1 MQSIADHDLGT
12 PRRRS
17 AAQVTLTIDGRE
29 VTVAAGTSVLR
40 AAAEAGLSIPKL
52 CATDQLEAFGSC
64 RMCLVQVEGM
74 KGFPA
79 SCTTPVAQGMKVAT
93 QTEKIASIRR
103 GVMELY
109 ISDHPLD
116 CLTCPANGHCELQ
129 DMAGVVGLREVRY
142 GYSGANHLDAPKDES
157 NPYFTFDASKCIVC
171 SRCVRACD
179 EQQGTLALIIQGRG
193 FDSTVSASQAES
205 FLDSECVSCGA
216 CIAACPTATLSEK
229 SLIKAGQAEHSVIT
243 TCAYCGVGCSFRA
256 EMQGEQV
263 VRMVPNKDGHANHGH
278 SCVKGR
284 FAIGYATHPDRI
296 TKPMIRASISDPW
309 REVSWE
315 QAIAHAASELRRIQ
329 KTYGGDSIGGITS
342 SRCTNEE
349 TYLVQKLVRAGFG
362 NNNVDTCAR
371 VCHSP
376 TGYGLKQTMGES
388 AGTQDFDSVM
398 DSDVIMVIGAN
409 PTDGHPVFASQMKR
423 RLRQGAQLIVA
434 DPRRIDLVR
443 TPHIQ
448 AAWHLQLKP
457 GTNVALINALAHVVV
472 TEGLVKED
480 FVRER
485 CEIDSFDRW
494 REFVAEQR
502 NSPEAT
508 EAITGV
514 PAASVR
520 AAARLFA
527 TAGNGAIYYGLGVT
541 EHSQGSTMVM
551 GIANLAMAT
560 GNIGRRGVGVN
571 PLRGQNNVQGSCD
584 MGSFP
589 HEYPGYR
596 HVSDDAVR
604 AQFEQA
610 WQVKLKSEPGLRIPN
625 MFEAALDGEFK
636 ALYIQGEDIAQSDPN
651 TQHVTAALSAM
662 ECIIVQDLFLNES
675 AKFAHVFLPGSSF
688 LEKDGTFTNAERRI
702 SPVRQVMRPKSGY
715 ADWQITQLLANAMG
729 LPMNYQ
735 HASEIMDEIARLTPT
750 FTGVSFEKLAQ
761 LGSIQWPCNAEHPQ
775 GTPTMHVDSFVRG
788 KGKFL
793 VTEYVP
799 TREKVNARYPL
810 ILTTGRILSQYN
822 VGAQTRRT
830 ENSTWHD
837 EDRIEIHPHD
847 AEERGISADDW
858 VGIQSRAGETVLR
871 ARITP
876 RVQPGVVYTTFHFP
890 ESGANVITTDNS
902 DWATNCPEYKV
913 TAVQV
918 VRVSQPSAWQRRY
931 QEFDRQQQSLLE
943 AAVHPHQPV
952 TADSAAKAD
961 SSAG

>member
-1 MQSIADHDLGT
+1 MQSIAEHDLGT
-12 PRRRS
+12 PARQS
-17 AAQVTLTIDGRE
+17 AKLVTLTIDDRE
-29 VTVAAGTSVLR
+29 VVVPEGTSVMR
-40 AAAEAGLSIPKL
+40 AAALAGVSVPKL

-64 RMCLVQVEGM
+64 RMCLVQIDGM
-74 KGFPA
+74 KGLPA
-79 SCTTPVAQGMKVAT
+79 SCTTPAAQGMKVTT
-93 QTEKIASIRR
+93 QNKQIADVRR

-142 GYSGANHLDAPKDES
+142 GYEGANHLQAKKDTS

-179 EQQGTLALIIQGRG
+179 EQQGTLALTIQSRG
-193 FDSTVSASQAES
+193 FDSKVSPSQDQL
-205 FLDSECVSCGA
+205 FMDSECVSCGA
-216 CIAACPTATLSEK
+216 CVQACPTATLSENT
-229 SLIKAGQAEHSVIT
+229 LIEKGQAEHSVTT

-256 EMQGEQV
+256 EMKGEEV

-278 SCVKGR
+278 SCIKGR
-284 FAIGYATHPDRI
+284 FAIGYATHADRI
-296 TKPMIRASISDPW
+296 VKPMIRSNIADPW

-315 QAIAHAASELRRIQ
+315 EAIAYAASELKRIQ
-329 KTYGGDSIGGITS
+329 AKYGRDSIGGITS

-398 DSDVIMVIGAN
+398 KADVIFVIGAN

-423 RLRQGAQLIVA
+423 RLRQGARLIIA

-443 TPHIQ
+443 TPHIE
-448 AAWHLQLKP
+448 ADFHLSLRP
-457 GTNVALINALAHVVV
+457 GTNVALINSLAHVVV

-485 CEIDSFDRW
+485 CDVASFEKW
-494 REFVAEQR
+494 RAFVAEPR
-502 NSPEAT
+502 HSPEAM
-508 EAITGV
+508 ESVTGV

-520 AAARLFA
+520 GAARLYA
-527 TAGNGAIYYGLGVT
+527 AAGNGAIFYGLGVT

-560 GNIGRRGVGVN
+560 GNLGREGVGVN

-589 HEYPGYR
+589 HEFPGYR
-596 HVSDDAVR
+596 HVSDVSVR
-604 AQFEQA
+604 RSFETA
-610 WQVKLKSEPGLRIPN
+610 WGVSLAGEPGLRIPN
-625 MFEAALDGEFK
+625 MFEAALDGDFK
-636 ALYIQGEDIAQSDPN
+636 GLYIEGEDIAQSDPN

-702 SPVRQVMRPKSGY
+702 SRVRRVMKPKSGY
-715 ADWQITQLLANAMG
+715 ADWEITQLLANAVG
-729 LPMNYQ
+729 FPMHYT
-735 HASEIMDEIARLTPT
+735 HPSEIMDEIARLTPT
-750 FTGVSFEKLAQ
+750 FTGVSFDLIDR
-761 LGSIQWPCNAEHPQ
+761 LGSVQWPCNAEHPQ
-775 GTPTMHVDSFVRG
+775 GTPTMHVGTFVRG
-788 KGKFL
+788 KGRFL
-793 VTEYVP
+793 PTEYVP
-799 TREKVNARYPL
+799 TSEKVNAKFPL

-830 ENSTWHD
+830 ENSRWHD
-837 EDRIEIHPHD
+837 EDRLEIHPHD
-847 AEERGISADDW
+847 AEHRGILEGDW
-858 VGIQSRAGETVLR
+858 VGIASRAGETVLR
-871 ARITP
+871 ARVTE
-876 RVQPGVVYTTFHFP
+876 RVQAGVVYTTFHFP
-890 ESGANVITTDNS
+890 ESGANVITTENS

-913 TAVQV
+913 TAVEV
-918 VRVSQPSAWQRRY
+918 TRVSQPSEWQKRFREFSHT
-931 QEFDRQQQSLLE
+931 QEELAKQ
-943 AAVHPHQPV
+943 
-952 TADSAAKAD
+952 ADVFVK
-961 SSAG
+961 